1 MAWSIWRTF
10 PKRPTSSIR
19 SSTSRA
25 CASCTSR
32 TRPGEWPAREDSR
45 ARSTCSPV
53 GYQLKGGFDSALAT
67 LRTPGRTLLFPNL
80 HGDLEWQ
87 PTQFAVSDAGS
98 GFYGG
103 RSKFSYL
110 LAPLGSPGGSTATFG
125 FNYDNVDLQAFSRGI
140 EWRDMDLRGRA
151 SGHNDMTWHNGRFS
165 TTMTGDGTR
174 VRDAAARIGGR
185 AGGHRLPSFPPAAPE
200 PVPFDKSRPL
210 GPLPIAGEVAYRLDP
225 NGIDLNPSWAA
236 TAATYLSFQGRADY
250 GAKSN
255 IGFHVTSYD
264 WQASDRLLAAILSSA
279 GGPTSA
285 VEVGGAGQFDG
296 RMTGP
301 FSQPRVAG
309 HFASEGIRAWGTRW
323 GRTIGDIVIENS
335 YVTVTNGVIGEDT
348 PNARILADGR
358 YSLGFPRK
366 DGGEEINGHIRI
378 QNWPL
383 VDLRHA
389 FNLDDWPV
397 EGTTSADIRLTSK
410 YQNPLGSG
418 TLRIEAGRA
427 WGEAF
432 ETATSDLTF
441 NGVGLEMSRVLMV
454 KDVGH
459 VNGSAFIKWDG
470 TYSFDTQGDRIPVQ
484 SLTSFTV
491 PAAPL
496 SGVLQF
502 TSSGAG
508 SFDGARVRVQGARG
522 GSVRRQRRRRR
533 PVRHAS
539 GAKQHP
545 EHSAAGHRLEP
556 PAAVRVG
563 KHRAEC
569 HL

>member
-1 MAWSIWRTF
+1 M
-10 PKRPTSSIR
+10 P
-19 SSTSRA
+19 
-25 CASCTSR
+25 AS
-32 TRPGEWPAREDSR
+32 
-45 ARSTCSPV
+45 
-53 GYQLKGGFDSALAT
+53 
-67 LRTPGRTLLFPNL
+67 
-80 HGDLEWQ
+80 
-87 PTQFAVSDAGS
+87 
-98 GFYGG
+98 
-103 RSKFSYL
+103 
-110 LAPLGSPGGSTATFG
+110 
-125 FNYDNVDLQAFSRGI
+125 
-140 EWRDMDLRGRA
+140 
-151 SGHNDMTWHNGRFS
+151 
-165 TTMTGDGTR
+165 
-174 VRDAAARIGGR
+174 
-185 AGGHRLPSFPPAAPE
+185 LPPPAPE
-200 PVPFDKSRPL
+200 PAPFDRTRPL
-210 GPLPIAGEVAYRLDP
+210 GPLPIAGEVTYLLDP

-236 TAATYLSFQGRADY
+236 SAATYLSFQGRADY

-309 HFASEGIRAWGTRW
+309 HFASEGVKAWGTKW

-335 YVTVTNGVIGEDT
+335 YVTVSNGVIGEDT

-366 DGGEEINGHIRI
+366 DGGEEINGHIRV

-389 FNLDDWPV
+389 FSLDDWPV

-418 TLRIEAGRA
+418 TLRIDKGRA
-427 WGEAF
+427 WGETF
-432 ETATSDLTF
+432 ESATSDLTF
-441 NGVGLEMSRVLMV
+441 NGVGLEMSRILMV

-459 VNGSAFIKWDG
+459 VNGSALIKWDG

-508 SFDGARVRVQGARG
+508 SFDAPEYEFKGRVEDLFA
-522 GSVRRQRRRRR
+522 GSEGVGDLSGTLQVRNNILSSPQVDIVSNRLQLS
-533 PVRHAS
+533 AS
-539 GAKQHP
+539 GSIALNATYDSNLTLHFTDSSIDPYLQYIAPGVAAKISQYTRAKV
-545 EHSAAGHRLEP
+545 SGAGADAGAAQSGRGYGQTLE
-556 PAAVRVG
+556 RD
-563 KHRAEC
+563 RDD
-569 HL
+569 